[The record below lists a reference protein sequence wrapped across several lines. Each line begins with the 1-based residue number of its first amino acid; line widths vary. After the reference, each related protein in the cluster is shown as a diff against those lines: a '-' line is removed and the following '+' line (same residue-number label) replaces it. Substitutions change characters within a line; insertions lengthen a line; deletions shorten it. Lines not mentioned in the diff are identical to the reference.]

1 MFRFLR
7 VNMAA
12 KTCVF
17 EDIPQEYA
25 GLGGRALT
33 STIVAREV
41 DPTCTPLGPHNK
53 LVFAPGLLGA
63 TNSPNGNRISVGCK
77 SPLTEGIKE
86 SNAGGQPGG
95 HLARLGILAII
106 VEDMAKEG
114 EWWQLEIGQDSAR
127 LVPSTVAG
135 CNNFAAV
142 EKLVETYGKECSYI
156 TIGRAGEYRLTA
168 ASIACTDRELRPMR
182 HAGRGG
188 VGAVMGSKGLKAII
202 VNPEGG
208 RNHPL
213 VDEAGFRDSAK
224 RFAKALAGHP
234 ITGKGL
240 AEYGTAVL
248 VNILHEAGGLP
259 TANFTVGQFDKHE
272 GVSGETLNA
281 LTKERGGEGAVA
293 HGCMSGCVIRCS
305 GILADKKGKFQSKW
319 PEYET
324 LWSFGPHCGI
334 GELDKVSRFDYLCDD
349 FGVDTIDVGVA
360 VGVAM
365 AGGGIP
371 YGDADAALKAV
382 EGISEGTPLGRVL
395 GCGAATTGRVFGV
408 RRVPCV
414 KGQSLPAYDP
424 RAVKGVGVTYA
435 TTPMGADHTAGY
447 AVTANILNCGG
458 KVDPLKKDG
467 QIELSRNLQIAT
479 ASVDSVGL
487 CLFTAF
493 AILDVPDAPPNGRAA
508 RRKGTRRA
516 TTPFPSTSSGLFS
529 QGTAPR
535 SRARACAS
543 PMKRPSPSVWRQRG
557 RRSPLPAASAP
568 PLRTCCTPFC
578 GSSPRSGSPTVTK
591 AYIPFDRFEKKIH
604 IP

>member
-7 VNMAA
+7 VNMAT
-12 KTCVF
+12 KSCVF
-17 EDIPQEYA
+17 EEIPAEYA
-25 GLGGRALT
+25 GLGGRGLT

-41 DPTCTPLGPHNK
+41 DPLCTPLGPHNK

-63 TNSPNGNRISVGCK
+63 TNSPNANRISVGCK

-86 SNAGGQPGG
+86 SNSGGQPGG
-95 HLARLGILAII
+95 HLAKLGIMAII
-106 VEDMAKEG
+106 VEEMATEG
-114 EWWQLEIGQDSAR
+114 EWWQLEVSKDSAQ

-135 CNNFAAV
+135 LNNFDAV
-142 EKLVETYGKECSYI
+142 EKLVEQYGKECSYVS
-156 TIGRAGEYRLTA
+156 IGRAGEFKLTA
-168 ASIACTDRELRPMR
+168 ASIAFTDRELRPMR

-202 VNPEGG
+202 INPEGG
-208 RNHPL
+208 KNHPL
-213 VDEAGFRDSAK
+213 ADEAAFRDASK
-224 RFAKALAGHP
+224 RFAKALMDHP
-234 ITGKGL
+234 VTGKGL

-259 TANFTVGQFDKHE
+259 TRNFTSGQFEGHE
-272 GVSGETLNA
+272 NVSGERMNQ

-293 HGCMSGCVIRCS
+293 HGCMSGCIIRCS
-305 GILADKKGKFQSKW
+305 GLYPNKQGKLISKW

-324 LWSFGPHCGI
+324 LWCFGPHCGI
-334 GELDKVSRFDYLCDD
+334 DDLDLIAQYDRICDD
-349 FGVDTIDVGVA
+349 AGVDTIDVGVA
-360 VGVAM
+360 IGVAM

-371 YGDADAALKAV
+371 KGDAQAV
-382 EGISEGTPLGRVL
+382 LRVMNEISEGTPLGRVI
-395 GCGAATTGRVFGV
+395 GCGTATTGRVFGV

-447 AVTANILNCGG
+447 SVTANILSCGG
-458 KVDPLKKDG
+458 TVDPLKKEG

-493 AILDVPDAPPNGRAA
+493 AILDVADALPAIVDMLNAKFGWQLTGDDVVTLGQRILS
-508 RRKGTRRA
+508 TEVDFNRRA
-516 TTPFPSTSSGLFS
+516 GITEAADRLPDFFQDEELPPHNTKFDITHEELKTTFNWI
-529 QGTAPR
+529 
-535 SRARACAS
+535 
-543 PMKRPSPSVWRQRG
+543 K
-557 RRSPLPAASAP
+557 
-568 PLRTCCTPFC
+568 
-578 GSSPRSGSPTVTK
+578 
-591 AYIPFDRFEKKIH
+591 
-604 IP
+604 

>member
-7 VNMAA
+7 VNMATKA
-12 KTCVF
+12 CVF

-41 DPTCTPLGPHNK
+41 PPTCTPLGPHNK

-63 TNSPNGNRISVGCK
+63 TNSPNSNRISVGCK
-77 SPLTEGIKE
+77 SPLTDGIKE

-95 HLARLGILAII
+95 HLAKLGILAII

-114 EWWQLEIGQDSAR
+114 EWWQLEIDKDSAK
-127 LVPSTVAG
+127 LVPCEVAG
-135 CNNFAAV
+135 LNNFAAV
-142 EKLVETYGKECSYI
+142 EKLVEKFGKECSYI
-156 TIGRAGEYRLTA
+156 TIGRAGEFKLTA

-188 VGAVMGSKGLKAII
+188 VGAVMGSKGLKAIV
-202 VNPEGG
+202 VNPANGA
-208 RNHPL
+208 NHPL
-213 VDEAGFRDSAK
+213 EDEKAFREASK
-224 RFAKALAGHP
+224 RFAKALTTHP
-234 ITGKGL
+234 ICGTGL

-259 TANFTVGQFDKHE
+259 TANFTVGQFDGHE
-272 GVSGETLNA
+272 AVSGEKLNA
-281 LTKERGGEGAVA
+281 LTKERGGEGSVA
-293 HGCMSGCVIRCS
+293 HGCMSGCIIRCS
-305 GILADKKGKFQSKW
+305 GLLADKKGKFQSKW

-324 LWSFGPHCGI
+324 LWAFGPHSGI
-334 GELDKVSRFDYLCDD
+334 DDLDAISRYDYMCDD
-349 FGVDTIDVGVA
+349 IGVDTIDVGVA

-371 YGDADAALKAV
+371 YGDAKAV
-382 EGISEGTPLGRVL
+382 LRVMEEISEGTPLGRVI
-395 GCGAATTGRVFGV
+395 GCGTATTGRVFGV

-447 AVTANILNCGG
+447 AVATNILNSGG
-458 KVDPLKKDG
+458 KLDPLSPKG
-467 QIELSRNLQIAT
+467 QVELSRNLQIAT

-493 AILDVPDAPPNGRAA
+493 ALLDNPDALAA
-508 RRKGTRRA
+508 VVDMLNAKFGWKLTGDDVVTLGQRVLSTEVDFNRRA
-516 TTPFPSTSSGLFS
+516 GITIAADRLPDFFMDEKLPPHNTTFD
-529 QGTAPR
+529 
-535 SRARACAS
+535 
-543 PMKRPSPSVWRQRG
+543 
-557 RRSPLPAASAP
+557 
-568 PLRTCCTPFC
+568 
-578 GSSPRSGSPTVTK
+578 
-591 AYIPFDRFEKKIH
+591 IPEEELHTTFNWIEEKK
-604 IP
+604 

>member
-7 VNMAA
+7 VNMAT
-12 KTCVF
+12 KSCVF
-17 EDIPQEYA
+17 EEIPAEYA
-25 GLGGRALT
+25 GLGGRGLT

-41 DPTCTPLGPHNK
+41 DPLCTPLGPHNK

-63 TNSPNGNRISVGCK
+63 TNSPNANRISVGCK

-86 SNAGGQPGG
+86 SNSGGQPGG
-95 HLARLGILAII
+95 HLAKLGIMAII
-106 VEDMAKEG
+106 VEEMATEG
-114 EWWQLEIGQDSAR
+114 EWWQLEVSKDSAR

-135 CNNFAAV
+135 LNNFEAV
-142 EKLVETYGKECSYI
+142 EKLVEQYGKECSYVS
-156 TIGRAGEYRLTA
+156 IGRAGEFKLTA
-168 ASIACTDRELRPMR
+168 SSIAFTDRELRPMR

-202 VNPEGG
+202 INPEGG
-208 RNHPL
+208 KNQP
-213 VDEAGFRDSAK
+213 VADEAAFRDASK
-224 RFAKALAGHP
+224 RFAKALMDHP
-234 ITGKGL
+234 VTGKGL

-259 TANFTVGQFDKHE
+259 TRNFTSGQFEGHE
-272 GVSGETLNA
+272 NVSGERMNQ

-293 HGCMSGCVIRCS
+293 HGCMSGCIIRCS
-305 GILADKKGKFQSKW
+305 GLYPNKQGKLISKW

-324 LWSFGPHCGI
+324 LWCFGPHCGI
-334 GELDKVSRFDYLCDD
+334 DDLDLIAHFDHLCDD
-349 FGVDTIDVGVA
+349 YGVDTIDVGVA
-360 VGVAM
+360 IGVAM

-371 YGDADAALKAV
+371 KGDAQAV
-382 EGISEGTPLGRVL
+382 LRVMNEISEGTPLGRVI
-395 GCGAATTGRVFGV
+395 GCGTATTGRVFGV

-447 AVTANILNCGG
+447 SVTANILSCGG
-458 KVDPLKKDG
+458 VVDPLKKEG

-493 AILDVPDAPPNGRAA
+493 AILDVADALPAVVDMLNAKFGWQLTGDDVVTLGQRILS
-508 RRKGTRRA
+508 TEVDFNRRA
-516 TTPFPSTSSGLFS
+516 GITEAADRLPDFFQDEELPPHNTKFDITHEELKTTFNWI
-529 QGTAPR
+529 
-535 SRARACAS
+535 
-543 PMKRPSPSVWRQRG
+543 K
-557 RRSPLPAASAP
+557 
-568 PLRTCCTPFC
+568 
-578 GSSPRSGSPTVTK
+578 
-591 AYIPFDRFEKKIH
+591 
-604 IP
+604 

>member
-7 VNMAA
+7 VNMAT
-12 KTCVF
+12 KSCVF
-17 EDIPQEYA
+17 EEIPAEYA
-25 GLGGRALT
+25 GLGGRGLT

-41 DPTCTPLGPHNK
+41 DPLCTPLGPHNK

-86 SNAGGQPGG
+86 SNSGGQPGG
-95 HLARLGILAII
+95 HLAKLGIMAII
-106 VEDMAKEG
+106 VEEMATEG
-114 EWWQLEIGQDSAR
+114 EWWQLEVSKDSAR

-135 CNNFAAV
+135 LNNFAAV
-142 EKLVETYGKECSYI
+142 EKLVEQYGKECSYVS
-156 TIGRAGEYRLTA
+156 IGRAGEFKLTA
-168 ASIACTDRELRPMR
+168 ASIAFTDRELRPMR

-202 VNPEGG
+202 INPEGG
-208 RNHPL
+208 KNHPL
-213 VDEAGFRDSAK
+213 ADEAAFRDASK
-224 RFAKALAGHP
+224 RFAKALMDHP
-234 ITGKGL
+234 VTGKGL

-259 TANFTVGQFDKHE
+259 TRNFTSGQFEGHE
-272 GVSGETLNA
+272 NVSGERMNQ

-293 HGCMSGCVIRCS
+293 HGCMSGCIIRCS
-305 GILADKKGKFQSKW
+305 GLYPNKQGKLISKW

-324 LWSFGPHCGI
+324 LWCFGPHCGI
-334 GELDKVSRFDYLCDD
+334 DDLDLIAQYDRICDD
-349 FGVDTIDVGVA
+349 AGVDTIDVGVA
-360 VGVAM
+360 IGVAM

-371 YGDADAALKAV
+371 KGDAQAV
-382 EGISEGTPLGRVL
+382 LRVMNEISEGTPLGRVI
-395 GCGAATTGRVFGV
+395 GCGTATTGRVFGV

-447 AVTANILNCGG
+447 SVTANILSCGG
-458 KVDPLKKDG
+458 VVDPLKKEG

-493 AILDVPDAPPNGRAA
+493 AILDVADALPAIVDMLNAKFGWQLTGDDVVTLGQRILS
-508 RRKGTRRA
+508 TEVDFNRRA
-516 TTPFPSTSSGLFS
+516 GITEAADRLPDFFQDEELPPHNTKFDITHEELKTTFNWI
-529 QGTAPR
+529 
-535 SRARACAS
+535 
-543 PMKRPSPSVWRQRG
+543 K
-557 RRSPLPAASAP
+557 
-568 PLRTCCTPFC
+568 
-578 GSSPRSGSPTVTK
+578 
-591 AYIPFDRFEKKIH
+591 
-604 IP
+604 

>member
-7 VNMAA
+7 VNMAT
-12 KTCVF
+12 KSCVF
-17 EDIPQEYA
+17 EDIPEEYA

-41 DPTCTPLGPHNK
+41 NPICTPLGPHNK

-63 TNSPNGNRISVGCK
+63 TNSPNSNRMSVGCK

-86 SNAGGQPGG
+86 SNSGGQPGG
-95 HLARLGILAII
+95 HLAKLGILAII
-106 VEDMAKEG
+106 VEDMATEG
-114 EWWQLEIGQDSAR
+114 EWWQLEISKDSAK

-135 CNNFAAV
+135 LNNFDAV
-142 EKLVETYGKECSYI
+142 AKLVEQYGKDCSYV
-156 TIGRAGEYRLTA
+156 TIGRAGEFKLTA
-168 ASIACTDRELRPMR
+168 ASIAFTDRELRPQR

-202 VNPEGG
+202 INPEGG
-208 RNHPL
+208 KNHPL
-213 VDEAGFRDSAK
+213 VDEEGFKAASK
-224 RFAKALAGHP
+224 RFAKALTSHP

-259 TANFTVGQFDKHE
+259 TRNFTCGQFEHHE
-272 GVSGETLNA
+272 AVSGERMNK
-281 LTKERGGEGAVA
+281 LTKERGGEGSVA
-293 HGCMSGCVIRCS
+293 HGCMSGCIIRCS
-305 GILADKKGKFQSKW
+305 GIFPDEKGKFKSKW

-324 LWSFGPHCGI
+324 LWCFGPHSNI
-334 GELDKVSRFDYLCDD
+334 DDLDLICTFDHMCDD
-349 FGVDTIDVGVA
+349 IGVDTIDVGVA

-371 YGDADAALKAV
+371 LGDGKAV
-382 EGISEGTPLGRVL
+382 MEAMKGISEGTPLGRII
-395 GCGAATTGRVFGV
+395 GCGTATTGRVFGV

-447 AVTANILNCGG
+447 AVTANILSCGG
-458 KVDPLKKDG
+458 KVDPLKKEG

-493 AILDVPDAPPNGRAA
+493 AILDIPDALAA
-508 RRKGTRRA
+508 IVDMLNAKFGWKLTGDDVVTLGQRILSTEIDFNRRA
-516 TTPFPSTSSGLFS
+516 GITEAADHLPDFFTDEPVAPHNTTFDF
-529 QGTAPR
+529 
-535 SRARACAS
+535 
-543 PMKRPSPSVWRQRG
+543 
-557 RRSPLPAASAP
+557 
-568 PLRTCCTPFC
+568 TPEELQTTFNW
-578 GSSPRSGSPTVTK
+578 
-591 AYIPFDRFEKKIH
+591 IKK
-604 IP
+604 

>member
-7 VNMAA
+7 VNMAT
-12 KTCVF
+12 KSCVF
-17 EDIPQEYA
+17 EEIPAEYA
-25 GLGGRALT
+25 GLGGRGLT

-41 DPTCTPLGPHNK
+41 DPLCTPLGPHNK

-63 TNSPNGNRISVGCK
+63 TNSPNANRISVGCK

-86 SNAGGQPGG
+86 SNSGGQPGG
-95 HLARLGILAII
+95 HLAKLGIMAII
-106 VEDMAKEG
+106 VEEMATEG
-114 EWWQLEIGQDSAR
+114 EWWQLEVSKDSAQ

-135 CNNFAAV
+135 LNNFDAV
-142 EKLVETYGKECSYI
+142 EKLVEQYGKECSYVS
-156 TIGRAGEYRLTA
+156 IGRAGEFKLTA
-168 ASIACTDRELRPMR
+168 ASIAFTDRELRPMR

-202 VNPEGG
+202 INPEGG
-208 RNHPL
+208 KNHPL
-213 VDEAGFRDSAK
+213 ADEAAFRDASK
-224 RFAKALAGHP
+224 RFAKALMDHP
-234 ITGKGL
+234 VTGKGL

-259 TANFTVGQFDKHE
+259 TRNFTSGQFEGHE
-272 GVSGETLNA
+272 NVSGERMNQ

-293 HGCMSGCVIRCS
+293 HGCMSGCIIRCS
-305 GILADKKGKFQSKW
+305 GLYPNKQGKLISKW

-324 LWSFGPHCGI
+324 LWCFGPHCGI
-334 GELDKVSRFDYLCDD
+334 DDLDLIAQYDRICDD
-349 FGVDTIDVGVA
+349 AGVDTIDVGVA
-360 VGVAM
+360 IGVAM

-371 YGDADAALKAV
+371 KGDAQAV
-382 EGISEGTPLGRVL
+382 LRVMNEISEGTPLGRII
-395 GCGAATTGRVFGV
+395 GCGTATTGRVFGV

-447 AVTANILNCGG
+447 SVTANILSCGG
-458 KVDPLKKDG
+458 TVDPLKKEG

-493 AILDVPDAPPNGRAA
+493 AILDVADALPAIVDMLNAKFGWQLTGDDVVTLGQRILS
-508 RRKGTRRA
+508 TEVDFNRRA
-516 TTPFPSTSSGLFS
+516 GITEAADRLPDFFQDEELPPHNTKFDITHEELKTTFNWI
-529 QGTAPR
+529 
-535 SRARACAS
+535 
-543 PMKRPSPSVWRQRG
+543 K
-557 RRSPLPAASAP
+557 
-568 PLRTCCTPFC
+568 
-578 GSSPRSGSPTVTK
+578 
-591 AYIPFDRFEKKIH
+591 
-604 IP
+604 